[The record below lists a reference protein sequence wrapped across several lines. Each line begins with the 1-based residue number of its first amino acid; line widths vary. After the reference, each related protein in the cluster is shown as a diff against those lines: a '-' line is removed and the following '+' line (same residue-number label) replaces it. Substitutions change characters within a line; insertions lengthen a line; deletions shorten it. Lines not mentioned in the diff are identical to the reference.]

1 VENELLFT
9 PDQHAMIGHLFAVA
23 LGAHVVGFL
32 YFLFARER
40 LAPRYRMATV
50 LSMAV
55 MAASGLLFLRLGNS
69 WDTAFVQD
77 AAAGGLMVPTGN
89 RFDGGL
95 RYVNWLVTVPV
106 LLLQVLFAFD
116 LPRSRVLRLRTILVS
131 SGVAMVA
138 LGYVGQFRLGRDV
151 AWALGWGTA
160 STVPFL
166 VLLVVLV
173 PLLRSQAQRLPAEAG
188 TTLRHLA
195 WVFLFF
201 WGLYPLAYLVPVAS
215 FTPEGAVLSQALFT
229 LADVGSKV
237 LYGILLAKVLRLRS
251 AADGYGPAR
260 EPADGAVGERPED
273 EPYPSL
279 PRTEPQEKPMR
290 AGNA

>member
-1 VENELLFT
+1 MENELLFT
-9 PDQHAMIGHLFAVA
+9 PAQHAVVGHLFAVA

-32 YFLFARER
+32 YFLHARER

-55 MAASGLLFLRLGNS
+55 MAASGLLFFRLATS

-77 AAAGGLMVPTGN
+77 GATMVPTGN

-116 LPRSRVLRLRTILVS
+116 LARSQVLKLRTVLVT

-138 LGYVGQFRLGRDV
+138 LGYVGQFRLGRDDS
-151 AWALGWGTA
+151 WALAWGTA
-160 STVPFL
+160 STVPFV
-166 VLLVVLV
+166 VLLVVLI
-173 PLLRSQAQRLPAEAG
+173 PLLRSQADRLPAEAA
-188 TTLRHLA
+188 TTMRHLV

-201 WGLYPLAYLVPVAS
+201 WGLYPIGYLVPVAS
-215 FTPEGAVLSQALFT
+215 FTPEAAVLSQGLFT
-229 LADVGSKV
+229 VADVGSKV
-237 LYGILLAKVLRLRS
+237 LYGVLLAKVLRLRS

-260 EPADGAVGERPED
+260 EPAEGALGERLED
-273 EPYPSL
+273 EPYPGVTTDRPAST
-279 PRTEPQEKPMR
+279 RSRGARKR
-290 AGNA
+290 